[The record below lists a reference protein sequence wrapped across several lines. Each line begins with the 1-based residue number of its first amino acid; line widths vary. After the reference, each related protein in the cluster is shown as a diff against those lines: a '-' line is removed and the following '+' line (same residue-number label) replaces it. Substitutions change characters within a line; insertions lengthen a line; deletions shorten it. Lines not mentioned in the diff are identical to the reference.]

1 MPSPWL
7 ISTHTMHTP
16 SPWMTSSHP
25 THSNVSIAG
34 QPPRSKHPCLHFW
47 PAHTNVSI
55 AGQHPP
61 SKHPCLHLWPASTH
75 QGHCCA
81 SPGRGLS
88 TSSTEIGYLTKVS
101 WPPGL
106 PHCNLYYE
114 PGIPGRRK
122 KKISPLGHPYAAQ
135 GPITPSL

>member
-1 MPSPWL
+1 MGLISTHPTHTPSSVVISTHTTHMPSPWL

-16 SPWMTSSHP
+16 SPWMISSHP
-25 THSNVSIAG
+25 THS
-34 QPPRSKHPCLHFW
+34 CLHCW
-47 PAHTNVSI
+47 AAHTNVSI

-88 TSSTEIGYLTKVS
+88 TSSTPKLVT
-101 WPPGL
+101 L
-106 PHCNLYYE
+106 Q
-114 PGIPGRRK
+114 R
-122 KKISPLGHPYAAQ
+122 
-135 GPITPSL
+135 